1 VRSAGLRSVW
11 LAVVLLALAWSTAF
25 AQLDLSI
32 EPECIECCPLQGL
45 GPCPDYAAAVTSGGW
60 ASGERL
66 NLVLT
71 GPGPAGPFG
80 TGLVTADDG
89 GRLEV
94 DLIFLCENPWLME
107 EEASARF
114 EDSYWWIHPEW
125 KSGDYG
131 PWRLEVSGASGSVV
145 GHLTFAEDCAA
156 EEFVPEPA
164 SLILLGCGLLG
175 LACYGGLRPRNRS
188 D

>member
-1 VRSAGLRSVW
+1 VGNAGLKNIL
-11 LAVVLLALAWSTAF
+11 LAMVLLALACGTAF

-32 EPECIECCPLQGL
+32 EPQCVECCPLQGL
-45 GPCPDYAAAVTSGGW
+45 GPCPDYAAAVTSRGW

-80 TGLVTADDG
+80 TGLVTADEG

-94 DLIFLCENPWLME
+94 DLIFLCENPWLAD

-114 EDSYWWIHPEW
+114 EDAYWWIHPEW
-125 KSGDYG
+125 QPADYG
-131 PWRLEVSGASGSVV
+131 EWRLEVSGASGSVA
-145 GHLTFAEDCAA
+145 GSFTFAEDCAA

-175 LACYGGLRPRNRS
+175 LACYGGLRPRDR
-188 D
+188 